1 MQHGGQVQV
10 NSSAESQENNG
21 SINYV
26 LVLFLHTCPR
36 VETTFAVC
44 KWLCC
49 SLFVKSIL
57 YWNGVIRFCL
67 SLCSGKVW
75 HIRNTHNTVF
85 HNNCL
90 DMYSCGEK
98 WYDV

>member
-49 SLFVKSIL
+49 SLFVKSIYVGMVLFPFVCRYFPAKIGLSGIHTIL
-57 YWNGVIRFCL
+57 YSIIIV
-67 SLCSGKVW
+67 
-75 HIRNTHNTVF
+75 
-85 HNNCL
+85 
-90 DMYSCGEK
+90 
-98 WYDV
+98 